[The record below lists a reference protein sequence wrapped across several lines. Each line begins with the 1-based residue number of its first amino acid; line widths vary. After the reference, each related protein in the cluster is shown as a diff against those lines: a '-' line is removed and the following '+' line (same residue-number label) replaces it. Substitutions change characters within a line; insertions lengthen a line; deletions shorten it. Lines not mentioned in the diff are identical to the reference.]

1 MRRRQ
6 PATPKQ
12 AAVAEASVLRARR
25 RLYVFSPLPPQR
37 NGLADYLVEYLALLA
52 QDFDLHTVTQARLL
66 PDAQQALAAL
76 PITVLSEAQFLAL
89 QPDPAAQTLF
99 NLGNNGDCVYMLDH
113 LRAFPG
119 AVIVHDVSLFYLHQL
134 ALQRARADSLF
145 GHWLAE
151 EGHAIPGEFL
161 QRDGA
166 LHSTPGLLYQECLML
181 RRVVGSGQGLMVH
194 TRYAERRLRGA
205 VHGLPLGAEQGRPLL
220 RMPHFVLPP
229 PTLPADRR
237 AEVLAKFSVSAD
249 AFLMLVP
256 GFLTGNKMLYEVLAA
271 FRQVQAQCPGSQLLL
286 AGEER
291 ADEYPVSQRIAAWW
305 PEGDGPEV
313 SGYLDAEEL
322 DVLLGRADLSFVLRY
337 PTYGESSGIL
347 PRAALGGGQ
356 VLTVDI
362 GAYPEFQSPQV
373 RTVPVGGPCVPALV
387 EGILRAFRQ
396 WQGDTAAARA
406 SRQAEEATR
415 QQALAPALLYPGL
428 RDWLDQSWRMA
439 QPVGAAPAPTVGAGS

>member
-1 MRRRQ
+1 M
-6 PATPKQ
+6 
-12 AAVAEASVLRARR
+12 VRARR

-37 NGLADYLVEYLALLA
+37 NGLADYLVEYLGLLA
-52 QDFDLHTVTQARLL
+52 QDFEVLAVTQARHLL
-66 PDAQQALAAL
+66 DSQQALTSL
-76 PITVLSEAQFLAL
+76 PITLISESQFLAR

-134 ALQRARADSLF
+134 ALQRAWANSLF

-161 QRDGA
+161 HRDGA
-166 LHSTPGLLYQECLML
+166 LHSTPGMLYQECLML
-181 RRVVGSGQGLMVH
+181 RRVVGAGQGVMVH

-229 PTLPADRR
+229 PALAVDRR
-237 AEVLAKFSVSAD
+237 AEVLAKFSVSPD

-291 ADEYPVSQRIAAWW
+291 ADEYPVSQRIAGWW
-305 PEGDGPEV
+305 PEGDRPEV
-313 SGYLDAEEL
+313 SGYLEADEL

-373 RTVPVGGPCVPALV
+373 RTVPVGSPCVPALV
-387 EGILRAFRQ
+387 EGILRAYRM
-396 WQGDTAAARA
+396 WQQDSPAARA
-406 SRQAEEATR
+406 SRQADEALR
-415 QQALAPALLYPGL
+415 QQALTPALLYPGL
-428 RDWLDQSWRMA
+428 RDWLHESWRLT
-439 QPVGAAPAPTVGAGS
+439 QPGEAVRSPTVGVAS